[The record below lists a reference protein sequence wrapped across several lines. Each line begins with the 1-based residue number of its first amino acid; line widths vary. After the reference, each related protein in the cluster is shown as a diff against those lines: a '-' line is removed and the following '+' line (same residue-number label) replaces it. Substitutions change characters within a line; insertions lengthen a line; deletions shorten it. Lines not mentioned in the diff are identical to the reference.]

1 MSEAI
6 KSAERAPNAIEHL
19 IREMLEA
26 KATDNVIGLGEL
38 ELEGKPLQIQLVV
51 TMNQEDFLDD
61 DSIISDDD

>member
-6 KSAERAPNAIEHL
+6 KAAERAPNAIEHL

-26 KATDNVIGLGEL
+26 KAADNVIGLGEL

-51 TMNQEDFLDD
+51 TMNQEEFLDD
-61 DSIISDDD
+61 DQVIIDEE

>member
-6 KSAERAPNAIEHL
+6 KAAERAPSAIEHL